1 MTKRTRGWRHHATTR
16 SPSGCWLALACAVT
30 LAGCASKAA
39 FPDDAAGTRRDAY
52 IVDSAADTRRDSLFM
67 DAPPPKPKSA
77 LHDVKY
83 WAYQI
88 QSLWKTGAI
97 DTLVASQ
104 YDLVVIDPTRSNKAH
119 ANFDTKGAVTK
130 LKASTGLSGKPKIV
144 IAYIDIGEAESWRDY
159 WEYWWTPPTP
169 GKKGNP
175 SFLLAP
181 DPDGWTNNY
190 PVAYWDDRWKSVI
203 IHSANSLLKQIL
215 DDGFDGV
222 YLDWVEGYLN
232 KDVIAEAKAQKRD
245 PAFEM
250 TKFIGEMRAYA
261 RKRDPSFLF
270 IQQNAAELGN
280 ERLDSLGLID
290 AIAQEQIWF
299 DGKADTEWADA
310 TACDIKVPATGD
322 KYSQAHYLGKLKLY
336 KDYNVPI
343 FNCEYACG
351 ANAQAAYQSSSAEGF
366 IPYVSRR
373 PLDRLTDTPP
383 PGYPQ

>member
-1 MTKRTRGWRHHATTR
+1 MSQGIMSLRLGSKASVVTCA
-16 SPSGCWLALACAVT
+16 LALT
-30 LAGCASKAA
+30 LAAGCASKVKA
-39 FPDDAAGTRRDAY
+39 PDGGGSKLDAY
-52 IVDSAADTRRDSLFM
+52 IVDAAVDARRDSIFM
-67 DAPPPKPKSA
+67 DAPPPKQPNA

-88 QSLWKTGAI
+88 QAIWQPGAI
-97 DTLVASQ
+97 DKLVASK
-104 YDLVVIDPTRSNKAH
+104 YDMLVIDPTRTDKAH
-119 ANFDTKGAVTK
+119 ADFDTKGAIAK
-130 LKASTGLSGKPKIV
+130 LKATTGLSGKPKIV

-159 WEYWWTPPTP
+159 WEYWWTSPTP

-175 SFLLAP
+175 DFLLAP
-181 DPDGWTNNY
+181 DPDGWVNNY
-190 PVAYWDDRWKSVI
+190 PVAYWDERWKNI
-203 IHSANSLLKQIL
+203 IIYGDNSQLKQIV

-232 KDVIAEAKAQKRD
+232 TDVIAEAQRQKRD

-261 RKRDPSFLF
+261 RKRNPNFLI
-270 IQQNAAELGN
+270 IQQNASELGN
-280 ERLDSLGLID
+280 ERKDSLGVID

-299 DGKADTEWADA
+299 DGKADTQWADPQ
-310 TACDIKVPATGD
+310 ACDVKVPATGD

-336 KDYNVPI
+336 KDENVPI

-351 ANAQAAYQSSSAEGF
+351 ANAQTAYQQSSGQGF

-383 PGYPQ
+383 PGLPK